1 MDLDIS
7 FVAQA
12 LGFVSFG
19 LGVSTFYQKDDRRLK
34 IIMLI
39 FNLNHLLHFFLLG
52 SMTSALSAALSA
64 LRTGSAI
71 YTSSKYVAAIF
82 IVLGLGL
89 GLKLADNWWDMWP
102 IFGSAIG
109 TYAVFMLQG
118 IAMRVAFIVG
128 AVCWLINNIIV
139 GSIGGTLLEMTL
151 LTVNCMTIY
160 RLLKDEKKRSCPT
173 EVM

>member
-1 MDLDIS
+1 MDVPFI
-7 FVAQA
+7 AQA

-19 LGVSTFYQKDDRRLK
+19 LGVSTFYQNDDRKLK

-39 FNLNHLLHFFLLG
+39 FNLNHLLHYFLLG

-71 YTSSKYVAAIF
+71 YTSSKYVAAAF
-82 IVLGLGL
+82 IVLGLGF

-102 IFGSAIG
+102 IFGTVIG

-128 AVCWLINNIIV
+128 AICWLINNIIV

-151 LTVNCMTIY
+151 LTVNCTTIY
-160 RLLKDEKKRSCPT
+160 RLLKDRKKSACPT
-173 EVM
+173 QAM